1 VNGKSYQIA
10 QATIIRMER
19 PCRVHGTDVVFLASV
34 HGEAELLAHSM
45 EADGWT
51 LEVRESCEAWQ
62 LDPDD
67 GEPTVM

>member
-1 VNGKSYQIA
+1 VSGSAYKRA

-19 PCRVHGTDVVFLASV
+19 PCRVHGADVVFLASV

-62 LDPDD
+62 LEPEA
-67 GEPTVM
+67 GEPPVM